1 MICLRYKNNLFADT
15 NRFPK
20 WVALVIRELA
30 ENKLLNQVAVVRIQP
45 LPFIIN
51 QTCCGEAFR
60 NYFPLGLVFNFIL
73 FILGGGVLSLR
84 DLTLKMKSCSELA
97 IQN

>member
-1 MICLRYKNNLFADT
+1 M
-15 NRFPK
+15 FPK

-73 FILGGGVLSLR
+73 FILGGTFSQRLDSQNEKL
-84 DLTLKMKSCSELA
+84 SELA